1 MNKDLKN
8 TVSILLISL
17 SLSFLSGCAQVS
29 NSSRDITKEELA
41 KYDSPFIESAE
52 LRSPA
57 DIKDCANYVVNFF
70 KPKKVDLKNVAIPEL
85 TQLSPE
91 VKKFPNGKQYTEYTA
106 NINVMT
112 KYPDYDDFLKNTI
125 EVLFEPSEPF
135 GHIRLRIGET
145 IYSFN
150 NVKWT
155 SMNKYSPKMNKS
167 NNPDIPSS
175 TGFVFEADR
184 QKMADTKKE
193 IEAFYKSSVS
203 HNVPPFDAYS
213 PLLKIVESDG
223 VLGKK
228 LKYESTSPKYGNSQE
243 LKGKIIEADQQ
254 FFIDTE
260 NGIKLPLEKQGNDYY
275 LQSYSCS
282 TSAAYI
288 LKKYFDITIGGAG
301 AAKSVNKALLK
312 GNYDG
317 GASPIAIIKY
327 YEDAKPL

>member
-1 MNKDLKN
+1 MKKHLKISAS
-8 TVSILLISL
+8 VLLISL
-17 SLSFLSGCAQVS
+17 SLSFLSSCAQVS
-29 NSSRDITKEELA
+29 YSSRDITKEELA
-41 KYDSPFIESAE
+41 KYDSPYHESPE

-57 DIKDCANYVVNFF
+57 DIKDCANYILDFF
-70 KPKKVDLKNVAIPEL
+70 RTKKEQPKNGGIPEL

-91 VKKFPNGKQYTEYTA
+91 IKKFPNGKQYIEYTA
-106 NINVMT
+106 NINVMN

-155 SMNKYSPKMNKS
+155 SINKFTPKMNKS
-167 NNPDIPSS
+167 KNPDIPSS

-184 QKMADTKKE
+184 QKMADTQKE

-203 HNVPPFDAYS
+203 HNIPPFDAFS

-223 VLGKK
+223 ALGKK
-228 LKYESTSPKYGNSQE
+228 LKYESNSPKFGNTQE
-243 LKGKIIEADQQ
+243 LKGKIIETDKQ
-254 FFIDTE
+254 FLIDTE
-260 NGIKLPLEKQGNDYY
+260 NGIKLPLVKQGNDYY

-327 YEDAKPL
+327 YEDAK